1 MRFGVFIAPYHMVG
15 DNPTLALER
24 DLQLVETVEN
34 LGYEE
39 AWFGEHHSG
48 GTEIIGAR
56 TS

>member
-1 MRFGVFIAPYHMVG
+1 MRFGVFIAPYHMIG

-24 DLQLVETVEN
+24 DIALVEAVEG

-48 GTEIIGAR
+48 AR
-56 TS
+56 RSSPRPSS